1 MSVAA
6 TRASVARRLP
16 RRSRTPTQEPLA
28 LRILEWSVVVP
39 VVILLSVGVGVAWRD
54 FRGELLSLAAWI
66 PVVCMADLMPVT
78 LWRSVEL
85 TMSLPIL
92 LAAAFV
98 FSPPLAGL
106 LGYAGTLDLREFR
119 REISI
124 PRGLFNRSQV
134 ALSVFVASLV
144 FHGLSG
150 GVSEWPLVVAAAF
163 VALVADMVINNGLT
177 IVGFHLLA
185 GEPLPRLIRNVY
197 GRGRPWPFLLG
208 YACFGLLAVLLA
220 TVYSSAASW
229 GLLAFAIPVFL
240 ARQMFERDR
249 QLLETSEALVAKD
262 RMLLTVSE
270 RIADERRD
278 ERLSVAAGLHDE
290 VLPPLYKVH
299 LLGQVLRQEL
309 ASGRLLELEDDLPGL
324 LDATGRA
331 SEAIRVLI
339 GNLRRSPLGS
349 CGVSGTLLLLARQL
363 EGESRTRFALQIDEV
378 AAAPLVQLLT
388 YQVAR
393 EAMVNAVRH
402 AGAETVRVALTQDDA
417 FVRLVVADDGNGFNP
432 SRVDHESHFG
442 LQLMKERVELVGGVF
457 QLLTEPGQGTQ
468 VIARLPGEIPA

>member
-6 TRASVARRLP
+6 TRAPVTRRLP

-39 VVILLSVGVGVAWRD
+39 VVLLLTVGVGMAWRD
-54 FRGELLSLAAWI
+54 FRSELLSLAAWI
-66 PVVCMADLMPVT
+66 PIVCMADLMPVT
-78 LWRSVEL
+78 LWGSVEL

-98 FSPPLAGL
+98 YPAPLAGL
-106 LGYAGTLDLREFR
+106 LGFAGTLDLRELR
-119 REISI
+119 REVGI

-150 GVSEWPLVVAAAF
+150 GVGEWPLVVGAAF
-163 VALVADMVINNGLT
+163 LALIADMVINNGLT

-185 GEPLPRLIRNVY
+185 GEPLPRLVRNVY

-220 TVYSSAASW
+220 TVYSSAAGW
-229 GLLAFAIPVFL
+229 GLLAFAMPVFL

-249 QLLETSEALVAKD
+249 QLLEASDALVAKD

-363 EGESRTRFALQIDEV
+363 EGESRTRFELQIDEL
-378 AAAPLVQLLT
+378 AAAPLVQLLA

-432 SRVDHESHFG
+432 SRVDHGSHFG
-442 LQLMKERVELVGGVF
+442 LQLMRERVELVGGVF

>member
-16 RRSRTPTQEPLA
+16 HRSPAPAQEPLA
-28 LRILEWSVVVP
+28 LRVLEWSVVVP
-39 VVILLSVGVGVAWRD
+39 VAILLCVGVGAAWPDSRS
-54 FRGELLSLAAWI
+54 EVLSLAAWI
-66 PVVCMADLMPVT
+66 PIVCMADLMPVT

-98 FSPPLAGL
+98 FPPTLAGL
-106 LGYAGTLDLREFR
+106 LGYVGTLDVREFR
-119 REISI
+119 REIRI
-124 PRGLFNRSQV
+124 PRGLFNRSQI

-150 GVSEWPLVVAAAF
+150 GVSRWPLVVAAAF

-177 IVGFHLLA
+177 IVGFHLLT
-185 GEPLPRLIRNVY
+185 GEPLPRLVRNVY

-220 TVYSSAASW
+220 TVYSSAANW
-229 GLLAFAIPVFL
+229 GLVAFVIPVFL

-249 QLLETSEALVAKD
+249 QLLEASDALVAKD

-309 ASGRLLELEDDLPGL
+309 ANGRLLELEDDLPGL

-331 SEAIRVLI
+331 NEAIRVLI
-339 GNLRRSPLGS
+339 GDLRRSPLGS
-349 CGVSGTLLLLARQL
+349 RGVSGTLLLLARQL
-363 EGESRTRFALQIDEV
+363 ESESCTRFELQIDEV
-378 AAAPLVQLLT
+378 AAAPLIQLFA

-393 EAMVNAVRH
+393 EAMVNAIRH
-402 AGAETVRVALTQDDA
+402 SGADTVRVVLAQDES
-417 FVRLVVADDGNGFNP
+417 FVRLVVADNGNGFDP
-432 SRVDHESHFG
+432 SRVDRGLHFG

-468 VIARLPGEIPA
+468 LIARLPGEIPM